1 MKRRTFSF
9 GLVASGLALGLS
21 KRSAY
26 AATAPSIIRIG
37 FPSVGVGNRP
47 IVGGSPP
54 ATVHLRG
61 LLEEE
66 FKPEGIKIQWNFL
79 RGAGP
84 AVNELFANG
93 LADFGFG
100 LGDLPSIIGHAGG
113 LKTRLLAAAGIRQNS
128 YLATPADSSLSGI
141 RELRGKKVAFQKGT
155 NIQLAVAKMLEANGV
170 TEKDIR
176 ALNMDNNTAKSALIT
191 KDVDAMFGQNDLL
204 ALRDQGTAKIIFNTR
219 EADPRFLRHSSLI
232 ASQDFI
238 DKYPDIT
245 HRVVK
250 VLVSAAKWISDQDA
264 APAPVFQLW
273 TKSGTPFS
281 NYKEDY
287 QGSSL
292 KLKASP
298 LIDDYFS
305 SQYRKAI
312 SDSARF
318 GLIKNEFS
326 FDSWVEPS
334 FLKQVLR
341 EQNLE
346 NYWRQYDN
354 AGKPKS

>member
-9 GLVASGLALGLS
+9 GLLASGLSTALAS
-21 KRSAY
+21 RSAF
-26 AATAPSIIRIG
+26 AGSAPSIIRIG
-37 FPSVGVGNRP
+37 YPSVGIGNRP
-47 IVGGSPP
+47 IVGGSP
-54 ATVHLRG
+54 AGTVHLRG

-66 FKPEGIKIQWNFL
+66 FKAEGIKIQWNFL

-100 LGDLPSIIGHAGG
+100 LGDLPSIIGHSGG
-113 LKTRLLAAAGIRQNS
+113 LKTRILAAAGIRQNT
-128 YLATPADSSLSGI
+128 YLAVPADSAVSNI
-141 RELRGKKVAFQKGT
+141 KELRGKKVAFQKGT
-155 NIQLAVAKMLEANGV
+155 NIQLAIAKILDGNGLS
-170 TEKDIR
+170 EKDIR
-176 ALNMDNNTAKSALIT
+176 ALNMDNATGKSALIT
-191 KDVDAMFGQNDLL
+191 KDVDAVFGQNDLI
-204 ALRDQGTAKIIFNTR
+204 ALRDQGTAKIIFSTR
-219 EADPRFLRHSSLI
+219 DSDPRFLRHSSLV

-245 HRVVK
+245 RRVVK
-250 VLVSAAKWISDQDA
+250 NLVLSAKWISDQDA
-264 APAPVFQLW
+264 APTPVFQLW

-287 QGSSL
+287 QGSSV

-298 LIDDYFS
+298 LLDEYFS

-312 SDSARF
+312 ADSHRF

-326 FDSWVEPS
+326 YDSWVEPS
-334 FLKQVLR
+334 FLKQVLK

-346 NYWRQYDN
+346 SYWRQYDGT
-354 AGKPKS
+354 GKPKS